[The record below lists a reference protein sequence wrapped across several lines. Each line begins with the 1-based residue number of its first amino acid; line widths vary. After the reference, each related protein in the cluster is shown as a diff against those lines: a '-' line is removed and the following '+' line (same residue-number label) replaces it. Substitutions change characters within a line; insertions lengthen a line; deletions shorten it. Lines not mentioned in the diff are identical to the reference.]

1 MTRQKKLNQA
11 TLEKMKFTLIEL
23 LVVIAIIAIL
33 AAILLPALN
42 SARNSGRD
50 ASCLNNIKQISLFAL
65 QYASSNDS
73 WVMPN
78 KYRNRSWAV
87 NIAGEVG
94 GRPESALNDP
104 NLGYCNFKE
113 PVFDCPSESVPVGPN
128 TGDFL
133 CGHYAVNW
141 LFVGYQGAGDIP
153 EERFRKE
160 SEITSAASVVFIMD
174 NSFKQNYAITNINNN
189 EELALRH
196 RSSGAVNIV
205 ESNSGKHYKGG
216 KAMTVGYYDGHA
228 AVLTREQLKHPRNS
242 NLVRQVLLNGYKTSW
257 TM

>member
-1 MTRQKKLNQA
+1 MTRQKELNQV
-11 TLEKMKFTLIEL
+11 TLKEMKFTLIEL

-50 ASCLNNIKQISLFAL
+50 SSCLNNIKQIALFGL
-65 QYASSNDS
+65 QYSSSNDG
-73 WVMPN
+73 WVMPY
-78 KYRNRSWAV
+78 KYRNKSWAV
-87 NIAGEVG
+87 NIAGEIG
-94 GRPESALNDP
+94 NRPESALNDP

-113 PVFDCPSESVPVGPN
+113 PLFSCPSESVPVGPN
-128 TGDFL
+128 AGDFI

-141 LFVGYQGAGDIP
+141 LFVGYQGSGDIP

-160 SEITSAASVVFIMD
+160 SEVTSAASVVFIMD
-174 NSFKQNYAITNINNN
+174 NSYKQNYGITNVDNN
-189 EELALRH
+189 ERLALRH
-196 RSSGAVNIV
+196 RSGGTVNIV
-205 ESNSGKHYKGG
+205 EDDSGKHYKGG

-228 AVLTREQLKHPRNS
+228 APLTRDEMKHPRSS
-242 NLVRQVLLNGYKTSW
+242 NLARQCLINGYKTSW